1 MDIASISSQLS
12 PSPKAF
18 PDCCLDISSTLT
30 AYLAGLLP
38 STPAFTISVGCG
50 SGLLEA
56 LIAYRHPNTHIIGV
70 EVALSVN
77 RYLSEPDI
85 DVVSGTWDLYSRAAQ
100 ATAWM
105 FVYPREPKLVTKY
118 LETYGHGSV
127 QLIVW
132 LGPRA
137 DWADY
142 EPCFRN
148 SSFSVSLPDDDD
160 VGLMGYEMLAIMRR
174 HT

>member
-1 MDIASISSQLS
+1 MDIASISAQLS
-12 PSPKAF
+12 TPPTAF

-38 STPAFTISVGCG
+38 AKPAFTISVGCG

-56 LIAYRHPNTHIIGV
+56 LIAYRHPNTQIIGV

-77 RYLSEPDI
+77 RYLPEQDI
-85 DVVSGTWDLYSRAAQ
+85 DVVGGTWDLHSRAAE

-105 FVYPREPKLVTKY
+105 FVYPREPKLVSKY
-118 LETYGHGSV
+118 LDTYGDGSV
-127 QLIVW
+127 RLIVW

-142 EPCFRN
+142 EPCFRG
-148 SSFSVSLPDDDD
+148 SSFSVYFPDEEE
-160 VGLMGYEMLAIMRR
+160 VGLMGYEMLAVMRR
-174 HT
+174 D

>member
-1 MDIASISSQLS
+1 MDVASVSNQLS
-12 PSPKAF
+12 ASPKAF
-18 PDCCLDISSTLT
+18 PDCCLDISSTLV
-30 AYLAGLLP
+30 ARLAGLLP
-38 STPAFTISVGCG
+38 LKPAFTISVGCG

-56 LIAYRHPNTHIIGV
+56 LIAYRHPRTQIIGV

-77 RYLSEPDI
+77 RYLPEQDI
-85 DVVSGTWDLYSRAAQ
+85 DVVGGTWDLHSRASQ

-118 LETYGHGSV
+118 IETHGHGSV

-142 EPCFRN
+142 EPCFRD
-148 SSFSVSLPDDDD
+148 SSFSVCLPDDD

-174 HT
+174 RT

>member
-1 MDIASISSQLS
+1 MDIAAISHQLTAS
-12 PSPKAF
+12 PQAF
-18 PDCCLDISSTLT
+18 PDCCLDISSTLV
-30 AYLAGLLP
+30 AHLAELLP
-38 STPAFTISVGCG
+38 PTPAFTISVGCG

-56 LIAYRHPNTHIIGV
+56 LIAYRHPRTQIIGV

-77 RYLSEPDI
+77 RYLPEENI
-85 DVVSGTWDLYSRAAQ
+85 DVVGGTWDLHAGAAQ
-100 ATAWM
+100 AAAWM

-118 LETYGHGSV
+118 LETYGNGSV

-142 EPCFRN
+142 EPCFHN
-148 SSFSVSLPDDDD
+148 SSFSVYLPEDDI
-160 VGLMGYEMLAIMRR
+160 GLMGYEMLAIMKRR
-174 HT
+174 T